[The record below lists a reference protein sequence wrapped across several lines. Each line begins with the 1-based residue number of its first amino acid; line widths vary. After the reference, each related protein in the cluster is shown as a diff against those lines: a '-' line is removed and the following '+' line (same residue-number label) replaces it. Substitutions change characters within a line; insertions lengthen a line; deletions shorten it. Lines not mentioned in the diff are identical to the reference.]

1 MLSKDERIKTRKS
14 IILPIVLNG
23 CESWPL
29 TLRDEHRLRVSENR
43 VLRRILKSDW
53 WLEKTA

>member
-1 MLSKDERIKTRKS
+1 MLSKDEKIKTRKS

-23 CESWPL
+23 CESWKL

-43 VLRRILKSDW
+43 VLTRILKSDW
-53 WLEKTA
+53 WLEKIA